1 MIREDLIHYIWK
13 TKSFDQSDFKTT
25 DGLDIHVVDFGHH
38 NHNAG
43 PDFLNAKV
51 EINGTL
57 WAGHIEIHLK
67 ASDWLRHR
75 HDNDPAYQNV
85 ILHVVMEADSPIE
98 LQDGTNIPCVE
109 LKNRINHKLIGKYQY
124 LQNTKSWIPCADFI
138 TKTSDIIR
146 ETTKSRAIAQR
157 LTKKAN
163 ELTNQLEGLNQ
174 DLNELIYR
182 RLAWAFGLKVN
193 ADAMATLAQSLPYS
207 IIAKH
212 KDQKLQIEALLYG
225 QSGLLPSESEDVYVQ
240 ELIREYS
247 ALNAKFKLTPM
258 AAVQWKFSKLRP
270 PAFPT
275 IRIAQFAAFLYAIP
289 RLDELIFNHELK
301 EIRQSLDIELGGYWM
316 DHYRFGIPSTARKKT
331 LGKGTQSIIVINAIV
346 PILYMYGVDR
356 QSERHRE
363 KALELLESLP
373 PELNSITKRWS
384 QLEMSNDNA
393 ADSQALL
400 ELKKANCDQH
410 QCMAC
415 PIGHKIV
422 SGDI

>member
-13 TKSFDQSDFKTT
+13 TKSFDQSDIKTT
-25 DGLDIHVVDFGHH
+25 DGQDITIVNFGHH
-38 NHNAG
+38 NHDAG

-51 EINGTL
+51 EINSTL
-57 WAGHIEIHLK
+57 WVGHIEIHLK

-85 ILHVVMEADSPIE
+85 ILHVVMEADSPIK
-98 LQDGTNIPCVE
+98 LQDGTKIPCIE
-109 LKNRINHKLIGKYQY
+109 LKNRINHQLIGKYQY
-124 LQNTKSWIPCADFI
+124 LQNNQSWIPCAALI
-138 TKTSDIIR
+138 TSTSQITR

-157 LTKKAN
+157 LTHKAKLLTT
-163 ELTNQLEGLNQ
+163 ELSNLNQ
-174 DLNELIYR
+174 DLNELIYQ

-193 ADAMATLAQSLPYS
+193 ADTMVTLTRSIPYT

-212 KDQKLQIEALLYG
+212 KDQKLQIEALLFG
-225 QSGLLPSESEDVYVQ
+225 QSGLLPKESEEPYVQ
-240 ELIREYS
+240 RLIREYDV
-247 ALNAKFKLTPM
+247 LKAKFKLVPM

-289 RLDELIFNHELK
+289 RLDDLIFNHGLK
-301 EIRQSLDIELGGYWM
+301 EIKQSLDIALGGYWK
-316 DHYRFGIPSTARKKT
+316 DHYRFGRTSTARKKT
-331 LGKGTQSIIVINAIV
+331 LGPGTQSIIIINAIV
-346 PILYMYGVDR
+346 PILYMYGADR
-356 QSERHRE
+356 QSESHRE
-363 KALELLESLP
+363 KAIELLESLP

-410 QCMAC
+410 QCMSC

-422 SGDI
+422 SEDI

>member
-13 TKSFDQSDFKTT
+13 TKSFDQSNLKTT
-25 DGLDIHVVDFGHH
+25 DGQAVHILNHGHH
-38 NHNAG
+38 NHDAG

-85 ILHVVMEADSPIE
+85 ILHVVMEADSPIQ
-98 LQDGTNIPCVE
+98 LQDGTKIPCLE
-109 LKNRINHKLIGKYQY
+109 LTGRINHRLIGKYQY
-124 LQNTKSWIPCADFI
+124 LQNNQSWIPCADLI
-138 TKTSDIIR
+138 TSTSEIIR
-146 ETTKSRAIAQR
+146 EATKSRAIAQR
-157 LTKKAN
+157 LTQKAKLLSS
-163 ELTNQLEGLNQ
+163 ELSNLNQ
-174 DLNELIYR
+174 DLNELIYL

-193 ADAMATLAQSLPYS
+193 ADAMTTLTRTIPYS

-212 KDQKLQIEALLYG
+212 KDQKLQIEALLFG
-225 QSGLLPSESEDVYVQ
+225 QSGLLPKETEEPYVE
-240 ELIREYS
+240 ELIREYKV
-247 ALNAKFKLTPM
+247 LKAKFNLSPM
-258 AAVQWKFSKLRP
+258 TAVQWKFSKLRP

-275 IRIAQFAAFLYAIP
+275 IRIAQFAAFLHAIP
-289 RLDELIFNHELK
+289 RLDELIFNHNLE
-301 EIRQSLDIELGGYWM
+301 EIKQSLHIELGGYWKN
-316 DHYRFGIPSTARKKT
+316 HYRFERTSTNRKKT
-331 LGKGTQSIIVINAIV
+331 LGAGTQSIIIINAIV
-346 PILYMYGVDR
+346 PILYMYGADR
-356 QSERHRE
+356 QSESHRE
-363 KALELLESLP
+363 KAIELLESLP
-373 PELNSITKRWS
+373 PELNGITKRWS
-384 QLEMSNDNA
+384 QLEMSNENA

-400 ELKKANCDQH
+400 ELKKANCDQY